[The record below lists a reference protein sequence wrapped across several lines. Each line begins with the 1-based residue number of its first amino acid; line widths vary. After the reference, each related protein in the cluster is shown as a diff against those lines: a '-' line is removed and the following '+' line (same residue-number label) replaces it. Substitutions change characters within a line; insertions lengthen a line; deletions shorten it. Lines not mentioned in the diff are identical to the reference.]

1 MDITYEEG
9 KKREAV
15 AKRAAAERRTASQ
28 IEKAYAQGLKD
39 ATVGKGRHIPGTGTY
54 YGGRRSKTK
63 KSKRSRTKRSRT
75 KRSSKSKSK
84 RSTKS
89 KTKRSRK

>member
-1 MDITYEEG
+1 MDITYEER

-15 AKRAAAERRTASQ
+15 AERAAAERRTASQ

-63 KSKRSRTKRSRT
+63 KSKRSRTKRS
-75 KRSSKSKSK
+75 SKSKSK

-89 KTKRSRK
+89 KRSSRK

>member
-1 MDITYEEG
+1 MSGTYEER

-15 AKRAAAERRTASQ
+15 AERAAAERRTASQ

-54 YGGRRSKTK
+54 YGGRRRKTK
-63 KSKRSRTKRSRT
+63 SKTKRSRT
-75 KRSSKSKSK
+75 KRSTKSK
-84 RSTKS
+84 RT
-89 KTKRSRK
+89 RSRK

>member
-1 MDITYEEG
+1 MPGSYEKRKE
-9 KKREAV
+9 REAV
-15 AKRAAAERRTASQ
+15 AERAAAERRTASQ

-63 KSKRSRTKRSRT
+63 TKRSRT
-75 KRSSKSKSK
+75 KRSTKSK
-84 RSTKS
+84 RT
-89 KTKRSRK
+89 RRRK